1 MFPQKGDV
9 AQRTLRI
16 IFRCS
21 RKIAAGRPE
30 LKVHVV
36 SERKRSRRLGWIIG
50 GSVLG
55 LALVVGTIFAV
66 VTLLTRDTRQ
76 DINLADLARGET
88 EIVALQGARDA
99 TAELCAENP
108 GCEQGYQTDHVEL
121 FKFSSRE
128 DAEDFT
134 DGSSEAYQSNWIV
147 INYAGSDLSRNERE
161 EVQEYID
168 SLATS
173 E

>member
-1 MFPQKGDV
+1 M
-9 AQRTLRI
+9 
-16 IFRCS
+16 
-21 RKIAAGRPE
+21 
-30 LKVHVV
+30 HVV
-36 SERKRSRRLGWIIG
+36 SDRKRSRRIGWIVG

-55 LALVVGTIFAV
+55 LTLVVVTILAV

-76 DINLADLARGET
+76 DINLADFARGET
-88 EIVALQGARDA
+88 EIVALEGARDA

-108 GCEQGYQTDHVEL
+108 GCEQGYRTDHVEL

-128 DAEDFT
+128 DAKDFT
-134 DGSSEAYQSNWIV
+134 DRSSEAYQSNWIV
-147 INYAGSDLSRNERE
+147 IDYADSDLSRSERE